1 MEHED
6 TLKRRTDDI
15 AAILKAGGTID
26 LNAGEPMPLPNA
38 EPHDVEPPEHVSL
51 DALAPTRAG
60 QSLEDTLRKRREAR
74 AVAIDTL
81 PAWPEAIETGHDCRE
96 SNPHGWGCTLN
107 DALGGIRPG
116 RVWAVGANGS
126 GIGKTAFLGQLVDG
140 LALRTAQL
148 ASDDEPLTPVLWLS
162 EMSAAELTERTLA
175 RWLGVSLGAIGG
187 AGRFYGREQPKGR
200 DDLARLEH
208 KALAGDLRGWR
219 EFVRDVDLRHATA
232 SGSDLFDLVLRRAVN
247 PWRDKLARR
256 YGRDAD
262 LVWPV
267 VVVDPLQRF
276 LDRAASPIEAQDELA
291 DDIARAAR
299 REGLVVLVTSD
310 TNKAGATT
318 GAGEGGR
325 SEQGVAGSFRGSYV
339 LQHAADAVIHVER
352 MSEEDTTAEVAVS
365 VIKNR
370 NGRKLTK
377 GAAARFTY
385 ATALGRFVAHGREAL
400 GFRGTS

>member
-6 TLKRRTDDI
+6 TLKRLTDDI
-15 AAILKAGGTID
+15 AATLKAGGTID
-26 LNAGEPMPLPNA
+26 LNAGEPMPLPDA
-38 EPHDVEPPEHVSL
+38 EPRDVEPQEHVSL

-74 AVAIDTL
+74 AVAIDDL
-81 PAWPEAIETGHDCRE
+81 PAWPEANETIHGCKA
-96 SNPHGWGCTLN
+96 SSPHGWGRTLN

-116 RVWAVGANGS
+116 RVWAVGANGA
-126 GIGKTAFLGQLVDG
+126 GVGKTAFLGQLVDG

-148 ASDDEPLTPVLWLS
+148 VTDDEPLTPVLWLS

-187 AGRFYGREQPKGR
+187 AGRFYGREQPEGR
-200 DDLARLEH
+200 DDLAQLEH
-208 KALAGDLRGWR
+208 KALAGPLRGWR

-247 PWRDKLARR
+247 PWRNELARL
-256 YGRDAD
+256 YERD
-262 LVWPV
+262 VWPV

-276 LDRAASPIEAQDELA
+276 LDRAASPVEAQDELA

-352 MSEEDTTAEVAVS
+352 MSEGDTTAEVAVS

-370 NGRKLTK
+370 NGRKLAK
-377 GAAARFTY
+377 DGAARFTY
-385 ATALGRFVAHGREAL
+385 ATALGRFVSLDDEYLNDGER
-400 GFRGTS
+400 